1 MKYRKTTI
9 IKSVAAVSLALL
21 LSAAIY
27 LYAPNQI
34 NPSSESLSK
43 DSESFDVEIIRD
55 EWGVPHVFGE
65 TDPDVAFGLAYAHAE
80 DDFQTIQETVAATR
94 GVLASYR
101 GKASAPIDYIVKL
114 MGVWEALDA
123 NYDKIPEDVKSLADG
138 YAAGVN
144 LYASQHPESTWQGLA
159 PFTGKDVIAGFMF
172 KTPFFYGFDKHLQDL
187 FDEDRRVEVA
197 LAPNVTTR
205 AWQLQ
210 RQGINDLGSNAMA
223 VQAARSTDATTRLLI
238 NSHQPMT
245 GPVAWYEARL
255 VSEQGLNI
263 YGGLFPGTPLILH
276 GFNQNLGWA
285 NTVNHIDLVDTYKL
299 DLNPEQP
306 NQYLL
311 DGAWKDFETTQAE
324 FKIKLWGPFMWSV
337 KREVLRSVHGPVIRN
352 GDQAIAVRYAGMNEF
367 RQLEQ
372 YYRLN
377 KAETWSD
384 FYSAMKMN
392 ALPSI
397 NYIYADK
404 DDTIAFIHNAQYPAR
419 NDAWNWKNDLPGND
433 SSLIWQDYLPFE
445 RVPLLLN
452 PESGLIFNANN
463 TPFVATDGRD
473 NLLEADFPQSMGLA
487 TDNTN
492 RAYRLMELND
502 GVTRISKQSFL
513 KQKFDIEYS
522 KQSKYYQ
529 ILEKVLAQDWSSEP
543 DLVEVQNRIKAW
555 NRRADIGN
563 RYTALPI
570 QILRNILR
578 ADDPEDHS
586 AETLKKAT
594 KLAIQNLNEVYGRID
609 PKWGETNRLLRGEF
623 DQPVNGGPDL
633 LRAIY
638 SMEEAEDGRPFAT
651 HGDTWMA
658 LVEWSDNGEQKADI
672 LHQFGSATLDQ
683 SSKHYS
689 DQASLFVEEKWRTAI
704 LNKDEVLKNASRI
717 YSPKSGL

>member
-9 IKSVAAVSLALL
+9 IKSIAAVSLALL
-21 LSAAIY
+21 LSAAFY

-34 NPSSESLSK
+34 NPSSERLAK

-123 NYDKIPEDVKSLADG
+123 NYDNIPEDVKSLADG

-197 LAPNVTTR
+197 LAPNVTTK

-311 DGAWKDFETTQAE
+311 DGAWKDFEITQAE
-324 FKIKLWGPFMWSV
+324 FKVKLWGPFMWSV

-377 KAETWSD
+377 KAESWSD

-419 NDAWNWKNDLPGND
+419 DDAWNWKNDLPGND

-502 GVTRISKQSFL
+502 GVTRISKQSLL

-529 ILEKVLAQDWSSEP
+529 ILEKVLAQDWSSES

-638 SMEEAEDGRPFAT
+638 SMEESEDGRPFAT

>member
-1 MKYRKTTI
+1 
-9 IKSVAAVSLALL
+9 
-21 LSAAIY
+21 
-27 LYAPNQI
+27 
-34 NPSSESLSK
+34 
-43 DSESFDVEIIRD
+43 
-55 EWGVPHVFGE
+55 
-65 TDPDVAFGLAYAHAE
+65 
-80 DDFQTIQETVAATR
+80 
-94 GVLASYR
+94 
-101 GKASAPIDYIVKL
+101 
-114 MGVWEALDA
+114 
-123 NYDKIPEDVKSLADG
+123 
-138 YAAGVN
+138 
-144 LYASQHPESTWQGLA
+144 
-159 PFTGKDVIAGFMF
+159 
-172 KTPFFYGFDKHLQDL
+172 
-187 FDEDRRVEVA
+187 
-197 LAPNVTTR
+197 
-205 AWQLQ
+205 
-210 RQGINDLGSNAMA
+210 
-223 VQAARSTDATTRLLI
+223 
-238 NSHQPMT
+238 
-245 GPVAWYEARL
+245 
-255 VSEQGLNI
+255 
-263 YGGLFPGTPLILH
+263 
-276 GFNQNLGWA
+276 
-285 NTVNHIDLVDTYKL
+285 
-299 DLNPEQP
+299 
-306 NQYLL
+306 
-311 DGAWKDFETTQAE
+311 
-324 FKIKLWGPFMWSV
+324 
-337 KREVLRSVHGPVIRN
+337 
-352 GDQAIAVRYAGMNEF
+352 MNEF

-377 KAETWSD
+377 KAEPWSD

-638 SMEEAEDGRPFAT
+638 SMEESEDGRPFAT

>member
-352 GDQAIAVRYAGMNEF
+352 GDQAIAVR
-367 RQLEQ
+367 
-372 YYRLN
+372 
-377 KAETWSD
+377 
-384 FYSAMKMN
+384 
-392 ALPSI
+392 
-397 NYIYADK
+397 
-404 DDTIAFIHNAQYPAR
+404 
-419 NDAWNWKNDLPGND
+419 
-433 SSLIWQDYLPFE
+433 
-445 RVPLLLN
+445 
-452 PESGLIFNANN
+452 
-463 TPFVATDGRD
+463 
-473 NLLEADFPQSMGLA
+473 
-487 TDNTN
+487 
-492 RAYRLMELND
+492 
-502 GVTRISKQSFL
+502 
-513 KQKFDIEYS
+513 
-522 KQSKYYQ
+522 
-529 ILEKVLAQDWSSEP
+529 
-543 DLVEVQNRIKAW
+543 
-555 NRRADIGN
+555 
-563 RYTALPI
+563 
-570 QILRNILR
+570 
-578 ADDPEDHS
+578 
-586 AETLKKAT
+586 
-594 KLAIQNLNEVYGRID
+594 
-609 PKWGETNRLLRGEF
+609 
-623 DQPVNGGPDL
+623 
-633 LRAIY
+633 
-638 SMEEAEDGRPFAT
+638 
-651 HGDTWMA
+651 
-658 LVEWSDNGEQKADI
+658 
-672 LHQFGSATLDQ
+672 
-683 SSKHYS
+683 
-689 DQASLFVEEKWRTAI
+689 
-704 LNKDEVLKNASRI
+704 
-717 YSPKSGL
+717 